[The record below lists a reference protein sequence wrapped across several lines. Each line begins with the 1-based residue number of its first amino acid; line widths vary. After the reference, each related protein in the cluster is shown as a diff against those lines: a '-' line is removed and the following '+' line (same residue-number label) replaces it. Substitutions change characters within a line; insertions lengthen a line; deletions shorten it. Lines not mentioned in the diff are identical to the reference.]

1 MLQFVFLSKDFSWWN
16 YGGGNQ
22 LDRDDDAFVPLLEP
36 CRGCFKASK
45 ALSVLCEKVQVC
57 IYRRHLTSKVL
68 PASPP
73 SFPCNLQQKSTW
85 LLWCFTVLAPT
96 PPAPFLLFLSEPVSL
111 RYDKFCLL
119 PVSWYNWKVSFHFKN
134 VLSEEHLFLSFPML
148 TFNII
153 TILLEHSQ
161 PDISRS
167 TDPFFSK
174 TAMRFD
180 SLRRY
185 LCICAVIQKEAYL

>member
-1 MLQFVFLSKDFSWWN
+1 MMPLSLFWSFAGVVSKPPKHCPSCVKRCRCA
-16 YGGGNQ
+16 YTGG
-22 LDRDDDAFVPLLEP
+22 
-36 CRGCFKASK
+36 
-45 ALSVLCEKVQVC
+45 
-57 IYRRHLTSKVL
+57 
-68 PASPP
+68 
-73 SFPCNLQQKSTW
+73 TW
-85 LLWCFTVLAPT
+85 LLRCCQLLLHLFLAT
-96 PPAPFLLFLSEPVSL
+96 CNKRAPDCSGASQCLLPHPQPLSYYFFLSEPVSL
-111 RYDKFCLL
+111 RYDKSCLL

-134 VLSEEHLFLSFPML
+134 VLSEEHLFLSIPML